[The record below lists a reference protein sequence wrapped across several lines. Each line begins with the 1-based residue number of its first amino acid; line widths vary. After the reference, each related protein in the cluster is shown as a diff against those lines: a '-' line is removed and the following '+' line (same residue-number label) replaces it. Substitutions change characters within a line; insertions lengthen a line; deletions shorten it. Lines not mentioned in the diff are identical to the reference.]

1 MNVISSR
8 SFIRPAIFDL
18 ELEWTVGVGDWG
30 GRENVLI
37 LVVFHKLQ
45 STKTLLPSEVLVNSS
60 AYHIFFFFVCL
71 CLRSI
76 QEHAANMFPSN
87 VENRTIHSLA
97 YREVGVRLEEQH
109 S

>member
-1 MNVISSR
+1 MRVNVIISR

-18 ELEWTVGVGDWG
+18 EIEWTVGVGDWG

-60 AYHIFFFFVCL
+60 TYHIFVFFLSVCL
-71 CLRSI
+71 
-76 QEHAANMFPSN
+76 
-87 VENRTIHSLA
+87 
-97 YREVGVRLEEQH
+97 
-109 S
+109 

>member
-1 MNVISSR
+1 MFALAGVLLERVNVIISR
-8 SFIRPAIFDL
+8 SFIRPAIF

-60 AYHIFFFFVCL
+60 AYHIFVFVCVFVFKVNSGT
-71 CLRSI
+71 CC
-76 QEHAANMFPSN
+76 
-87 VENRTIHSLA
+87 
-97 YREVGVRLEEQH
+97 
-109 S
+109 

>member
-1 MNVISSR
+1 MFALAGVLLERVNVISSR

-37 LVVFHKLQ
+37 LVVFHELQ

-60 AYHIFFFFVCL
+60 AYHIFVFFLSVCL
-71 CLRSI
+71 
-76 QEHAANMFPSN
+76 
-87 VENRTIHSLA
+87 
-97 YREVGVRLEEQH
+97 
-109 S
+109 

>member
-1 MNVISSR
+1 MFALAGILLERVNLISSR

-60 AYHIFFFFVCL
+60 AYHIFVFVCL
-71 CLRSI
+71 FVFKVNSGTCC
-76 QEHAANMFPSN
+76 
-87 VENRTIHSLA
+87 
-97 YREVGVRLEEQH
+97 
-109 S
+109 